1 MRQGWRA
8 GLALGL
14 ILVAGL
20 LFSRAGCKP
29 DNGLNLSR
37 VRGKVTYMG
46 EPVRWGHIL
55 FIPDGSK
62 GTGGPPAMGLISLE
76 GTYSMATEDADD
88 GAVVGIHKVG
98 IVGLEPIPLNG
109 DTGPPDPTKV
119 IAAKAAKV
127 RELLKGRSRPR
138 SQPKPTGATP
148 GKDAEKTRT
157 MTLVDGRT
165 YEIVVPDKVLSPESS
180 GISVKVTPGRNTID
194 FNVKEDGSVEIER
207 K

>member
-1 MRQGWRA
+1 MKDRWRA
-8 GLALGL
+8 GLAVALV
-14 ILVAGL
+14 LVAGV

-29 DNGLNLSR
+29 DNGLTLSR

-46 EPVRWGHIL
+46 EPVRWGNVL
-55 FIPDGSK
+55 FVPDGSR

-88 GAVVGIHKVG
+88 GAVVGTHKVG

-109 DTGPPDPTKV
+109 ETGPPDPTKV

-127 RELLKGRSRPR
+127 RELLKGRNRTRSRP
-138 SQPKPTGATP
+138 QPKETTP
-148 GKDAEKTRT
+148 GKDAEKVRT

-165 YEIVVPDKVLSPESS
+165 YEIVVPDKVLDPNSS
-180 GISVKVTPGRNTID
+180 GVSVQVTRGSNTID
-194 FNVKEDGSVEIER
+194 FNVKADGSVEIEQR
-207 K
+207 